1 MFTAFN
7 QLLDCHFIEVS
18 DISGNPE
25 DIRNHSLSLPS
36 EYFSPG
42 REYRFGIT
50 QFYALNGLTVE
61 GKTKNV
67 RVVTGKPQKG
77 II

>member
-1 MFTAFN
+1 M
-7 QLLDCHFIEVS
+7 S

-25 DIRNHSLSLPS
+25 DVRNYLLSLPS
-36 EYFSPG
+36 EYFNPG
-42 REYRFGIT
+42 REYSFSIT